1 MSPSIPLQCLTVC
14 LFPPQG
20 LQYFNSKLKVLERR
34 QQQVK
39 ELRVKHEA
47 LWEELEDTK
56 ARLMMDPRKWIG
68 ECKYLLL
75 SNMGAEQVVFVLG
88 DLNEVLAW
96 D

>member
-1 MSPSIPLQCLTVC
+1 MLV
-14 LFPPQG
+14 FAPQG

-68 ECKYLLL
+68 ECEYLLL
-75 SNMGAEQVVFVLG
+75 QCRCRIRLTTCCVCVKRLE
-88 DLNEVLAW
+88 
-96 D
+96 